1 MIILKLI
8 ERIKN
13 NKAIKKTLLIILLFI
28 ALYILYIIVNVEW
41 FRFKGKALEF
51 IRNAFYYTIQ
61 YCGIGLASAL
71 TAIPIIS
78 IISNVKAKKSK
89 WITVSSACIFV
100 VGLVEYCV
108 FMFVLHKS
116 DFLSKPFAYFAELF
130 YFFPLLSNLVTFA
143 AALLATICLFSKGRK
158 INYVLLFISPV
169 VLLLMYFACLS
180 CMLASLG

>member
-1 MIILKLI
+1 MKLI

-41 FRFKGKALEF
+41 FRFKNKASG
-51 IRNAFYYTIQ
+51 IIWNAFIYIIR

-108 FMFVLHKS
+108 FMGYLIHIS
-116 DFLSKPFAYFAELF
+116 GID
-130 YFFPLLSNLVTFA
+130 FFPLLPNLVTFIA
-143 AALLATICLFSKGRK
+143 VLLAMIFLFSRGKK
-158 INYVLLFISPV
+158 INYALPAISLVALGPMCFV
-169 VLLLMYFACLS
+169 CFLCLM
-180 CMLASLG
+180 ASLG